1 MLQKKLV
8 QQNNFMQFS
17 YGFYHTL
24 LFKCV
29 KLEEVIKLLAK
40 AFFIVFQESVQILY
54 SKNYSLKIKEFIYT
68 YKLHL
73 YAHTYVSIYTHRNN
87 IHTSTYY

>member
-1 MLQKKLV
+1 
-8 QQNNFMQFS
+8 MQFS
-17 YGFYHTL
+17 HGFYHTL

-29 KLEEVIKLLAK
+29 KLEVIKLLAK
-40 AFFIVFQESVQILY
+40 AFFIVFQESLQILY

-73 YAHTYVSIYTHRNN
+73 YAHTYASIYIHRHNT
-87 IHTSTYY
+87 HTSTYY